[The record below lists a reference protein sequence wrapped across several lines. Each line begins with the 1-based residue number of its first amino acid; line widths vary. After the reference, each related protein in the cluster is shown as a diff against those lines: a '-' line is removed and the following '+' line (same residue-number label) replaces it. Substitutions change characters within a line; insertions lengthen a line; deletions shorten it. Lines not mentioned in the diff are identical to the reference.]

1 MNVSTL
7 VTQITIS
14 PGTLTWFE
22 TVNISDQDGQIIT
35 TQVNRKLAT
44 LSDPLPSNS
53 PEIIVECWGRLQNLD
68 WVIPVEHMP

>member
-1 MNVSTL
+1 MNFSTL

-14 PGTLTWFE
+14 PGTLTWVE
-22 TVNISDQDGQIIT
+22 SLTVSDENGQIIT

-44 LSDPLPSNS
+44 LSDPLPPGS
-53 PEIIVECWGRLQNLD
+53 PAIIVELWNRLQDLD